1 MESPEIKVMLVDD
14 HEVVRM
20 GFRLLLEGHPGLQV
34 CAEAESGEQACR
46 LYAQARPDVL
56 VLDLS
61 MAGMGGMEALGR
73 ILAHDPSARVLVLS
87 AFEDLM
93 HPRRLMRAGARGYL
107 SKRCAAQELITAILQ
122 IARGDTYLDPLL
134 QQALENPEN
143 PGTSNPLDL
152 LSEREF
158 EVFMQL
164 AAGATVNDIA
174 ETLFLSPRTVG
185 THLYNIKQKLDAK
198 NQAELTLIALR
209 NQLLAP

>member
-1 MESPEIKVMLVDD
+1 MLVDD

-46 LYAQARPDVL
+46 LYPQARPDVL

-61 MAGMGGMEALGR
+61 MGGMGGMEALGR
-73 ILAHDPSARVLVLS
+73 ILAHDPSARILVLS

-122 IARGDTYLDPLL
+122 IARGETYLDPLL
-134 QQALENPEN
+134 QQALENPQEA
-143 PGTSNPLDL
+143 GTGNPLDL

-164 AAGATVNDIA
+164 AAGGTVNDIA

>member
-1 MESPEIKVMLVDD
+1 MLVDD

-20 GFRLLLEGHPGLQV
+20 GFRLLLEGYPGLQV

-46 LYAQARPDVL
+46 LYAQVHPDVL

-61 MAGMGGMEALGR
+61 MTGMGGMEALGR
-73 ILAHDPSARVLVLS
+73 ILAHDPAARILILS

-134 QQALENPEN
+134 QQALKNPED
-143 PGTSNPLDL
+143 PDTSHPLDL

-164 AAGATVNDIA
+164 AAGETVNAIA
-174 ETLFLSPRTVG
+174 ETLYISPRTVG

>member
-1 MESPEIKVMLVDD
+1 MEAPEIKVMLVDD

-34 CAEAESGEQACR
+34 CAEADSGEQACR
-46 LYAQARPDVL
+46 LYAQVRPDVL

-61 MAGMGGMEALGR
+61 MGGMGGMEALGR
-73 ILAHDPSARVLVLS
+73 ILAHDPSARILILS

-134 QQALENPEN
+134 QQALENPDDS
-143 PGTSNPLDL
+143 GSGNPLDL

-164 AAGATVNDIA
+164 AAGGTVNDIA